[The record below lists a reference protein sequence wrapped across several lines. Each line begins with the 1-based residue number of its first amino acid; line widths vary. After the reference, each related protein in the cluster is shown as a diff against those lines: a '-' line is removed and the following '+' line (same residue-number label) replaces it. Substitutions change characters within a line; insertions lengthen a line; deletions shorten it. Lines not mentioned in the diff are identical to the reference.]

1 MELKNIFKKFNWK
14 TKNKPELVN
23 VAFEEIKAIS
33 LKMPEKETKILLIA
47 DTHGLFE
54 YPCDITLLDV
64 SYRSDSCDAAF
75 LLGDISITELN
86 SIRNYFKCPLYMITG
101 NHDSKEVPALVDI
114 FDLNGN
120 IVSINGLDF
129 VGWSGSIKYKNS
141 DRSMMTDEESISFA
155 KALPHAD
162 ILISHDIPKR
172 DTKDLA
178 HSGLKGIAM
187 YLEEHQ
193 IALHIHGHL
202 HRQEDIIR
210 ENGTRSIGVFSF
222 AEMVIDKNAVVT
234 IRNL

>member
-1 MELKNIFKKFNWK
+1 
-14 TKNKPELVN
+14 
-23 VAFEEIKAIS
+23 
-33 LKMPEKETKILLIA
+33 MPEKETKILLIA
-47 DTHGLFE
+47 DTHGCYE
-54 YPCDITLLDV
+54 YPDEKLLEIWEM
-64 SYRSDSCDAAF
+64 SSSCDGVF
-75 LLGDISITELN
+75 LLGDISIRELQT
-86 SIRNYFKCPLYMITG
+86 IRKYFRCPLYMITG

-120 IVSINGLDF
+120 VVSINGLDF
-129 VGWSGSIKYKNS
+129 AGWSGSIKYKNS

-162 ILISHDIPKR
+162 ILITHDIPKR

-193 IALHIHGHL
+193 IALHLHGHL
-202 HRQEDIIR
+202 HSQEDIIR
-210 ENGTRSIGVFSF
+210 ENGTRSIGVFMF

-234 IRNL
+234 IKNL